1 MWRQACSG
9 KQSIVPL
16 IIAIGK
22 AGAENKNRL
31 TNSRLFKKGAAMF
44 EAEVEMERRSSF
56 LPLLLMM
63 CLLAAIVGLA
73 AYVLLQVRAKTPLTA
88 EEASGL
94 VTATIQGPGPA
105 IIHFRTGLVKP
116 SAGDKPEDPNYRLL
130 EKAGIIKLA
139 KAPHGAVL
147 VSLTPGGER
156 LLTGLPGFK
165 KSKESDG
172 TFSYQAPLAQRQFVS
187 IAAVNMIGVN
197 SATVDYNWK
206 WVPNQL
212 GDVFD
217 AGGPLVKSFNMWE
230 RQKLITK
237 YEVDFYNGSPTRST
251 LALVRNGQAWKVP
264 GQ

>member
-1 MWRQACSG
+1 
-9 KQSIVPL
+9 
-16 IIAIGK
+16 
-22 AGAENKNRL
+22 
-31 TNSRLFKKGAAMF
+31 MF
-44 EAEVEMERRSSF
+44 EAEVQMERRSSL

-63 CLLAAIVGLA
+63 CLLAAIVGLVT
-73 AYVLLQVRAKTPLTA
+73 YVLLQARSKTPLSA
-88 EEASGL
+88 QEASGI
-94 VTATIQGPGPA
+94 VTATLQGPGPA
-105 IIHFRTGLVKP
+105 IIHFRTGVVKP
-116 SAGDKPEDPNYRLL
+116 SGEDNPENPNYRLL

-165 KSKESDG
+165 KSQESDG
-172 TFSYQAPLAQRQFVS
+172 TFSYRAPLAQRQFAG
-187 IAAVNMIGVN
+187 IAGINMVGVN

-230 RQKLITK
+230 RQTLINK
-237 YEVDFYNGSPTRST
+237 YEVDFYNGSPTKST
-251 LALVRNGQAWKVP
+251 LALVRNGRGWKIP